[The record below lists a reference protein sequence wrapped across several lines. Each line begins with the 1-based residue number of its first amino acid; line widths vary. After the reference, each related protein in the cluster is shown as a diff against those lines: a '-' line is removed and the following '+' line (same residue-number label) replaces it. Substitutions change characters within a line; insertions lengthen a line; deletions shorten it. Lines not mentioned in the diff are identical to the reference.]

1 MKHMLYFLGEDGYCL
16 DEAESSVVPDYKD
29 IISLPDNDKDYEV
42 VGRKFI
48 FDYSSDLRRSII
60 GEVNIVLKEAASRE
74 DSK

>member
-1 MKHMLYFLGEDGYCL
+1 MKHMLYFLAEDGYCL

-48 FDYSSDLRRSII
+48 FDYSPGLGSNII
-60 GEVNIVLKEAASRE
+60 GEVNIVLKEIVSE
-74 DSK
+74 